1 MMLGALLVLVT
12 QHNRSGSLS
21 LMQYRMR
28 QPATNAV
35 CCLFWQGFGWAIA
48 KALAEAGCEISLGV
62 WVSGTYRFCPL
73 VSTRQAHSSSTSSRT
88 SSS

>member
-62 WVSGTYRFCPL
+62 WVSGGPL
-73 VSTRQAHSSSTSSRT
+73 LVIVSTRQAHSSSTSSRT